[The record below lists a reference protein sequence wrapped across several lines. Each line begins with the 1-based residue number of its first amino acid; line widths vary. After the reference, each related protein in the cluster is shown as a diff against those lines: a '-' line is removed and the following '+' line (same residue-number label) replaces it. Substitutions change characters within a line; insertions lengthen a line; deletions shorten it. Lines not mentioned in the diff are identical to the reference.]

1 MKGSFN
7 LLSGISCP
15 HKNVSAILMRY
26 RILNGGCP
34 ANGIDYHFSVSWHVF
49 FFSHV
54 NLLHTLLAIRIQC
67 NFGS

>member
-1 MKGSFN
+1 
-7 LLSGISCP
+7 
-15 HKNVSAILMRY
+15 MRY